1 MCILLLHHKCHLSS
15 ANTNGQRSIT
25 MISNC
30 ELSCHWVGYP
40 KVHNMGLYISSPW
53 IQGRDSRMWPV
64 SGLQGYKEK
73 DRITWP
79 LSGLQ
84 GLYTPKRRFAWSS
97 RQDRPNQ
104 VTMAPKREL
113 WLRCSV
119 CVWSK
124 IALCMAGWLNS
135 RIGAAQWLQWT
146 CTHFKNP
153 VQLLASCCSLWL
165 VADNRRLWTFDSF
178 DCYQIGKGL
187 KMDHKSMLKSHLSTH
202 VFCMRWMQQTKQW
215 VQLLQLATTL
225 KINNKNNG
233 RKKIGA

>member
-30 ELSCHWVGYP
+30 ELSCHLVGYP
-40 KVHNMGLYISSPW
+40 KVSNMCLYISSPW

-73 DRITWP
+73 DPITWP

-104 VTMAPKREL
+104 VTMAPKRESYDSGVVFVSDPRL
-113 WLRCSV
+113 HFAWLV
-119 CVWSK
+119 
-124 IALCMAGWLNS
+124 GWTAELVQHSGYNGHAHTL
-135 RIGAAQWLQWT
+135 RTQFNYWHPAAPYDWLQT
-146 CTHFKNP
+146 IEDCGPLIHLIVIK
-153 VQLLASCCSLWL
+153 LAK
-165 VADNRRLWTFDSF
+165 DS
-178 DCYQIGKGL
+178 K
-187 KMDHKSMLKSHLSTH
+187 
-202 VFCMRWMQQTKQW
+202 W
-215 VQLLQLATTL
+215 VTSPC
-225 KINNKNNG
+225 
-233 RKKIGA
+233 

>member
-40 KVHNMGLYISSPW
+40 KVHNMCLYISSPW

-73 DRITWP
+73 DPITWP

-84 GLYTPKRRFAWSS
+84 GLYTPKRWFAWSS

-104 VTMAPKREL
+104 VTMAPKRESYDSGVVFVSDPRL
-113 WLRCSV
+113 HFAWLV
-119 CVWSK
+119 
-124 IALCMAGWLNS
+124 GWTAELVQHSGYDGHAHTLRTQFNYWHP
-135 RIGAAQWLQWT
+135 AAPYDWLQT
-146 CTHFKNP
+146 IEDCGPLIHLIVIK
-153 VQLLASCCSLWL
+153 LAK
-165 VADNRRLWTFDSF
+165 DS
-178 DCYQIGKGL
+178 K
-187 KMDHKSMLKSHLSTH
+187 
-202 VFCMRWMQQTKQW
+202 W
-215 VQLLQLATTL
+215 VTSPC
-225 KINNKNNG
+225 
-233 RKKIGA
+233 